1 MILLCK
7 ALYRAFAVFVQSSL
21 QVVCHAG
28 VQDSISF
35 VGQKVDIILFH
46 ILTAFLGVEFAEAFL
61 LSERVLR
68 DCHVASLLAMTNRR
82 CVPFLRWLVPNGSA
96 FPRLPRLLRSLAM
109 TSLGAFSHS
118 EGRKGKPESASL
130 PCHSEER
137 SDVGIS
143 SRHLRFRRGFLVF
156 RACTA
161 RLPRRFAPRNDKSG
175 GQHCFNGGRYGSGV
189 PSRDCHVASLLAMTN
204 RRCVPSLRWLVLNG
218 STYLRLP
225 RRFAPRND
233 KSGGRYDQ
241 LNLPRILRFPPYW
254 KSPQRR

>member
-46 ILTAFLGVEFAEAFL
+46 ALTAFLGVEFAEAFL

-68 DCHVASLLAMTNRR
+68 VCLVASLLAMTNRGASTVLTAASTDR
-82 CVPFLRWLVPNGSA
+82 GCLPEIATSA
-96 FPRLPRLLRSLAM
+96 SGLLAM
-109 TSLGAFSHS
+109 TSRGCMPFYDGS
-118 EGRKGKPESASL
+118 
-130 PCHSEER
+130 
-137 SDVGIS
+137 
-143 SRHLRFRRGFLVF
+143 FR
-156 RACTA
+156 TA
-161 RLPRRFAPRNDKSG
+161 
-175 GQHCFNGGRYGSGV
+175 V

-204 RRCVPSLRWLVLNG
+204 RGCMPSLRWLVLNG

>member
-46 ILTAFLGVEFAEAFL
+46 ALTAFLGVEFAEAFL

-68 DCHVASLLAMTNRR
+68 DCHVG
-82 CVPFLRWLVPNGSA
+82 LRP
-96 FPRLPRLLRSLAM
+96 
-109 TSLGAFSHS
+109 
-118 EGRKGKPESASL
+118 
-130 PCHSEER
+130 
-137 SDVGIS
+137 
-143 SRHLRFRRGFLVF
+143 
-156 RACTA
+156 
-161 RLPRRFAPRNDKSG
+161 PRNDKSG

-204 RRCVPSLRWLVLNG
+204 RRCVPFLRWLVPNG
-218 STYLRLP
+218 SAFPRLP

-233 KSGGRYDQ
+233 KSGSRYDQ

-254 KSPQRR
+254 RSPRHR

>member
-1 MILLCK
+1 ML
-7 ALYRAFAVFVQSSL
+7 VQSSL

-46 ILTAFLGVEFAEAFL
+46 ALTAFLGVEFAEAFL

-82 CVPFLRWLVPNGSA
+82 CVPFLRWLVPNGSAFPRLPRRFAPRNDKSEVRAVFRWLVLNGSA

-161 RLPRRFAPRNDKSG
+161 RLPRRP
-175 GQHCFNGGRYGSGV
+175 
-189 PSRDCHVASLLAMTN
+189 PAS
-204 RRCVPSLRWLVLNG
+204 S
-218 STYLRLP
+218 
-225 RRFAPRND
+225 
-233 KSGGRYDQ
+233 Q
-241 LNLPRILRFPPYW
+241 
-254 KSPQRR
+254 

>member
-68 DCHVASLLAMTNRR
+68 DCHVASLLAMTNRGASTVLTAASTDR
-82 CVPFLRWLVPNGSA
+82 GVPSRDCHVGLRP
-96 FPRLPRLLRSLAM
+96 
-109 TSLGAFSHS
+109 
-118 EGRKGKPESASL
+118 
-130 PCHSEER
+130 
-137 SDVGIS
+137 
-143 SRHLRFRRGFLVF
+143 
-156 RACTA
+156 
-161 RLPRRFAPRNDKSG
+161 PRNDKSG
-175 GQHCFNGGRYGSGV
+175 GQHRFNGGRYGSGV

-204 RRCVPSLRWLVLNG
+204 RRCVPFLRWLVPNG
-218 STYLRLP
+218 SAFPRLP
-225 RRFAPRND
+225 RR
-233 KSGGRYDQ
+233 
-241 LNLPRILRFPPYW
+241 PPA
-254 KSPQRR
+254 SSQ

>member
-68 DCHVASLLAMTNRR
+68 DCHVG
-82 CVPFLRWLVPNGSA
+82 LRP
-96 FPRLPRLLRSLAM
+96 
-109 TSLGAFSHS
+109 
-118 EGRKGKPESASL
+118 
-130 PCHSEER
+130 
-137 SDVGIS
+137 
-143 SRHLRFRRGFLVF
+143 
-156 RACTA
+156 
-161 RLPRRFAPRNDKSG
+161 PRNDKSG
-175 GQHCFNGGRYGSGV
+175 GQHCFNGGQYGSGV

-204 RRCVPSLRWLVLNG
+204 RGCMPFFDGSFRTAVPSRDCHVASLLAMTNRGASTVLTAAGTDRGCLPEIATSLR
-218 STYLRLP
+218 S
-225 RRFAPRND
+225 
-233 KSGGRYDQ
+233 SQ
-241 LNLPRILRFPPYW
+241 
-254 KSPQRR
+254 

>member
-68 DCHVASLLAMTNRR
+68 DCHVG
-82 CVPFLRWLVPNGSA
+82 LRP
-96 FPRLPRLLRSLAM
+96 
-109 TSLGAFSHS
+109 
-118 EGRKGKPESASL
+118 
-130 PCHSEER
+130 
-137 SDVGIS
+137 
-143 SRHLRFRRGFLVF
+143 
-156 RACTA
+156 
-161 RLPRRFAPRNDKSG
+161 PRNDKSG
-175 GQHCFNGGRYGSGV
+175 GQHCFNGGQYGSGV

-204 RRCVPSLRWLVLNG
+204 RGCMPFFDGSFRTAVPSRDCHVGLRPPRSDKSEVRAVLRWLVLNG

-233 KSGGRYDQ
+233 KSGSRYDQ
-241 LNLPRILRFPPYW
+241 LILPRILRFPPYW
-254 KSPQRR
+254 RSPRRR

>member
-68 DCHVASLLAMTNRR
+68 DCHVG
-82 CVPFLRWLVPNGSA
+82 LRP
-96 FPRLPRLLRSLAM
+96 
-109 TSLGAFSHS
+109 
-118 EGRKGKPESASL
+118 
-130 PCHSEER
+130 
-137 SDVGIS
+137 
-143 SRHLRFRRGFLVF
+143 
-156 RACTA
+156 
-161 RLPRRFAPRNDKSG
+161 PRNDKSG
-175 GQHCFNGGRYGSGV
+175 GQHCFNGGRYGSGML
-189 PSRDCHVASLLAMTN
+189 SRDCTPRALPRASRSGRHVASLLAMTN
-204 RRCVPSLRWLVLNG
+204 RRCVPFLRWFVLNG

-233 KSGGRYDQ
+233 KSEVRTV
-241 LNLPRILRFPPYW
+241 LR
-254 KSPQRR
+254 

>member
-68 DCHVASLLAMTNRR
+68 DCHVGLRPPRNDKSGGQHCFNGGQYGSGVPSRDCHVASLLAMTNRR

-96 FPRLPRLLRSLAM
+96 FPRLPRRFAPRNDKSEVRAVLRW
-109 TSLGAFSHS
+109 
-118 EGRKGKPESASL
+118 
-130 PCHSEER
+130 
-137 SDVGIS
+137 
-143 SRHLRFRRGFLVF
+143 LVPNGSTF
-156 RACTA
+156 P

-175 GQHCFNGGRYGSGV
+175 S
-189 PSRDCHVASLLAMTN
+189 
-204 RRCVPSLRWLVLNG
+204 
-218 STYLRLP
+218 
-225 RRFAPRND
+225 
-233 KSGGRYDQ
+233 RYDQ
-241 LNLPRILRFPPYW
+241 LILPRILRFPPYW
-254 KSPQRR
+254 KSPRRR

>member
-68 DCHVASLLAMTNRR
+68 DCHVGLRPPCNDKSGGQHCFNGGQYGSGVPSRDCHVASLLAMTNRR

-96 FPRLPRLLRSLAM
+96 FPRLPR
-109 TSLGAFSHS
+109 
-118 EGRKGKPESASL
+118 
-130 PCHSEER
+130 
-137 SDVGIS
+137 
-143 SRHLRFRRGFLVF
+143 
-156 RACTA
+156 
-161 RLPRRFAPRNDKSG
+161 RFAPRNDKSEVRTVFTMARSER
-175 GQHCFNGGRYGSGV
+175 QCL
-189 PSRDCHVASLLAMTN
+189 PEIAT
-204 RRCVPSLRWLVLNG
+204 SLR
-218 STYLRLP
+218 S
-225 RRFAPRND
+225 
-233 KSGGRYDQ
+233 SQ
-241 LNLPRILRFPPYW
+241 
-254 KSPQRR
+254 

>member
-46 ILTAFLGVEFAEAFL
+46 ALTAFLGVEFAEAFL

-68 DCHVASLLAMTNRR
+68 DCHVGLRPPRNDKSGGQHCFNGGQYGSG
-82 CVPFLRWLVPNGSA
+82 VPSRDCHVGLRPPRNDKSGVHAVLRWLVPNGSA
-96 FPRLPRLLRSLAM
+96 FPRLPR
-109 TSLGAFSHS
+109 
-118 EGRKGKPESASL
+118 
-130 PCHSEER
+130 
-137 SDVGIS
+137 
-143 SRHLRFRRGFLVF
+143 
-156 RACTA
+156 
-161 RLPRRFAPRNDKSG
+161 RFAPRNDKSEV
-175 GQHCFNGGRYGSGV
+175 RAV
-189 PSRDCHVASLLAMTN
+189 
-204 RRCVPSLRWLVLNG
+204 LRWLVPNG
-218 STYLRLP
+218 SAFPRLP

-254 KSPQRR
+254 KSPRRR

>member
-1 MILLCK
+1 ML
-7 ALYRAFAVFVQSSL
+7 VQSSL

-96 FPRLPRLLRSLAM
+96 FPRLPR
-109 TSLGAFSHS
+109 
-118 EGRKGKPESASL
+118 
-130 PCHSEER
+130 
-137 SDVGIS
+137 
-143 SRHLRFRRGFLVF
+143 RFAPRNDKSGVHAVF
-156 RACTA
+156 RWLVPNGSAFPRLPRRFAPRNDKSEVRTVLRWLVPNGSA
-161 RLPRRFAPRNDKSG
+161 FPRLPRRFAPRNDKSG
-175 GQHCFNGGRYGSGV
+175 S
-189 PSRDCHVASLLAMTN
+189 
-204 RRCVPSLRWLVLNG
+204 
-218 STYLRLP
+218 
-225 RRFAPRND
+225 
-233 KSGGRYDQ
+233 RYDQ

-254 KSPQRR
+254 RSPRHR

>member
-46 ILTAFLGVEFAEAFL
+46 ALTAFLGVEFAEAFL

-82 CVPFLRWLVPNGSA
+82 CVPFYDGS
-96 FPRLPRLLRSLAM
+96 
-109 TSLGAFSHS
+109 
-118 EGRKGKPESASL
+118 
-130 PCHSEER
+130 
-137 SDVGIS
+137 
-143 SRHLRFRRGFLVF
+143 FR
-156 RACTA
+156 TA
-161 RLPRRFAPRNDKSG
+161 
-175 GQHCFNGGRYGSGV
+175 V

-233 KSGGRYDQ
+233 KSGSRYDQ

-254 KSPQRR
+254 RSPRHR

>member
-46 ILTAFLGVEFAEAFL
+46 ALTAFLGVEFAEAFL

-68 DCHVASLLAMTNRR
+68 DCHVGLRPPRNDKSGGQHRFNGGRYGSGVPSRDCHVASLLAMTNRGCMPFYDGSFR
-82 CVPFLRWLVPNGSA
+82 TAVPSRDCHVGLRPPRNDKSGS
-96 FPRLPRLLRSLAM
+96 LL
-109 TSLGAFSHS
+109 HP

-143 SRHLRFRRGFLVF
+143 SRYLRFRRGFPVF
-156 RACTA
+156 R
-161 RLPRRFAPRNDKSG
+161 RVL
-175 GQHCFNGGRYGSGV
+175 
-189 PSRDCHVASLLAMTN
+189 RDCHGSCGAS
-204 RRCVPSLRWLVLNG
+204 
-218 STYLRLP
+218 
-225 RRFAPRND
+225 
-233 KSGGRYDQ
+233 Q
-241 LNLPRILRFPPYW
+241 
-254 KSPQRR
+254 

>member
-1 MILLCK
+1 ML
-7 ALYRAFAVFVQSSL
+7 VQSSL

-46 ILTAFLGVEFAEAFL
+46 ALTAFLGVEFAEAFL
-61 LSERVLR
+61 LSERVLRDCHVGLRPPRNDKSGGQHCFNGGRYRSGVPSR

-96 FPRLPRLLRSLAM
+96 FPRLPR
-109 TSLGAFSHS
+109 
-118 EGRKGKPESASL
+118 
-130 PCHSEER
+130 
-137 SDVGIS
+137 
-143 SRHLRFRRGFLVF
+143 
-156 RACTA
+156 
-161 RLPRRFAPRNDKSG
+161 RFAPRNDKSG
-175 GQHCFNGGRYGSGV
+175 VHAVF
-189 PSRDCHVASLLAMTN
+189 
-204 RRCVPSLRWLVLNG
+204 RWLVLNG

-233 KSGGRYDQ
+233 KSEVRTVFTMARSERQCLPEIATAPLGPRNDKSGSRYDQ

-254 KSPQRR
+254 RSPRRR

>member
-68 DCHVASLLAMTNRR
+68 DCHVGLRPPRNDKSEVRA
-82 CVPFLRWLVPNGSA
+82 VLRWLVP
-96 FPRLPRLLRSLAM
+96 
-109 TSLGAFSHS
+109 
-118 EGRKGKPESASL
+118 
-130 PCHSEER
+130 
-137 SDVGIS
+137 
-143 SRHLRFRRGFLVF
+143 
-156 RACTA
+156 
-161 RLPRRFAPRNDKSG
+161 
-175 GQHCFNGGRYGSGV
+175 
-189 PSRDCHVASLLAMTN
+189 
-204 RRCVPSLRWLVLNG
+204 NG

-233 KSGGRYDQ
+233 KSEVRAVFRWLV
-241 LNLPRILRFPPYW
+241 LNGSAFPRLPRPRWGLAMTKRGVLRDFLILPRFPPYW
-254 KSPQRR
+254 KSPRRR

>member
-68 DCHVASLLAMTNRR
+68 DCHVG
-82 CVPFLRWLVPNGSA
+82 LRP
-96 FPRLPRLLRSLAM
+96 
-109 TSLGAFSHS
+109 
-118 EGRKGKPESASL
+118 
-130 PCHSEER
+130 
-137 SDVGIS
+137 
-143 SRHLRFRRGFLVF
+143 
-156 RACTA
+156 
-161 RLPRRFAPRNDKSG
+161 PRNDKSG

-204 RRCVPSLRWLVLNG
+204 RRCVPFYDGSFRTAVPSRDCHVGLR
-218 STYLRLP
+218 P
-225 RRFAPRND
+225 PRND
-233 KSGGRYDQ
+233 KSGGQHRFNGGRYGSGGAFPR
-241 LNLPRILRFPPYW
+241 LPRRPPA
-254 KSPQRR
+254 SSQ

>member
-68 DCHVASLLAMTNRR
+68 DCHVG
-82 CVPFLRWLVPNGSA
+82 LRP
-96 FPRLPRLLRSLAM
+96 
-109 TSLGAFSHS
+109 
-118 EGRKGKPESASL
+118 
-130 PCHSEER
+130 
-137 SDVGIS
+137 
-143 SRHLRFRRGFLVF
+143 
-156 RACTA
+156 
-161 RLPRRFAPRNDKSG
+161 PRNDKSG
-175 GQHCFNGGRYGSGV
+175 GQHRFNGGRYGSGV
-189 PSRDCHVASLLAMTN
+189 PSRDCHVGLRPPRNDKSGVHA
-204 RRCVPSLRWLVLNG
+204 VFRWLVLNG

-233 KSGGRYDQ
+233 KSGSRYDQ

-254 KSPQRR
+254 RSPRRR

>member
-46 ILTAFLGVEFAEAFL
+46 ALTAFLGVEFAEAFL

-68 DCHVASLLAMTNRR
+68 DCHVG
-82 CVPFLRWLVPNGSA
+82 LRP
-96 FPRLPRLLRSLAM
+96 
-109 TSLGAFSHS
+109 
-118 EGRKGKPESASL
+118 
-130 PCHSEER
+130 
-137 SDVGIS
+137 
-143 SRHLRFRRGFLVF
+143 
-156 RACTA
+156 
-161 RLPRRFAPRNDKSG
+161 PRNDKSG

-204 RRCVPSLRWLVLNG
+204 LKASCRRIIVPILAVANGAQGTPYRRNRLV
-218 STYLRLP
+218 
-225 RRFAPRND
+225 RFYRCPVRTANA
-233 KSGGRYDQ
+233 
-241 LNLPRILRFPPYW
+241 
-254 KSPQRR
+254 